1 MRFPSQAAAHGRG
14 RKSSSCA
21 LVLALGMAWLA
32 SLHSGAQGA
41 AAPATPAAEAQE
53 AERSWAQWR
62 GPLAT
67 GVAPHADPPLRW
79 SEQENVRWKSALPGK
94 GHSSPIV
101 WRERIYLTAALAFG
115 EPVEPIVDDA
125 PGTHDSIPVT
135 QSHRFLALAVDRR
148 DGKILW
154 QTQLR
159 VELPHEGGHFTG
171 SYASASPAT
180 DGEVLVAGFGSRGL
194 YVLDLD
200 GTVLW
205 QKQLGRMRTKHAHGE
220 GSSPLL
226 YANSV
231 VVVWDHEGESF
242 VAAFDRLTGAERWR
256 VARAEETSWASPI
269 AVEHAGRTQVV
280 VSGTNRIRA
289 YDLASGAVLWQ
300 CGGLSSNVVCSPV
313 AGDGLVFAGSSY
325 ESQALLAID
334 LAQAKGEI
342 SESEAVLWVRRRAT
356 PYVPS
361 LLLDHGSLYFL
372 HHYQGFLARV
382 DARTGAEPE
391 RALRLEGVDDVYASP
406 VAAAGRIY
414 VTDRSG
420 LTVVLRQGE
429 KLEVLAR
436 NSLADSFSASAA
448 LVERELFLRGESYL
462 YCLAE
467 P

>member
-1 MRFPSQAAAHGRG
+1 MKTRPIQLSLALSLAWPTSVHASSQAAAN
-14 RKSSSCA
+14 A
-21 LVLALGMAWLA
+21 L
-32 SLHSGAQGA
+32 S
-41 AAPATPAAEAQE
+41 APAASADES
-53 AERSWAQWR
+53 ERQWGQWR
-62 GPLAT
+62 GPHAT

-101 WRERIYLTAALAFG
+101 WRERVFLTSAVPFG
-115 EPVEPIVDDA
+115 EPVAPIVDDA
-125 PGTHDSIPVT
+125 PGTHDSVPVT
-135 QSHRFLALAVDRR
+135 QSQRFVVLAVDRR
-148 DGKILW
+148 DGKVLW
-154 QTQLR
+154 QTIVR
-159 VELPHEGGHFTG
+159 EELPHEGGHSTG

-180 DGEVLVAGFGSRGL
+180 DGEVLLASFGSRGL
-194 YVLDLD
+194 YALDLE
-200 GTVLW
+200 GAVRW
-205 QKQLGRMRTKHAHGE
+205 QKQLGRMQTKHAHGE

-226 YANSV
+226 HGNSA
-231 VVVWDHEGESF
+231 VVVWDHEGASF
-242 VAAFDRLTGAERWR
+242 VAAFDRLTGEERWR
-256 VARAEETSWASPI
+256 VARDEETSWASPI

-280 VSGTNRIRA
+280 VSGTNRIRG

-313 AGDGLVFAGSSY
+313 AADGLVFAGSSY

-342 SESEAVLWVRRRAT
+342 TGSDAVLWVRRRAT

-361 LLLDHGSLYFL
+361 LLLDQGFLYFL

-382 DARTGAEPE
+382 EARTGAEPE
-391 RALRLEGVDDVYASP
+391 RAFRLEGVDDVYASP
-406 VAAAGRIY
+406 VAAGGRIY

-429 KLEVLAR
+429 ELEVLAR
-436 NSLADSFSASAA
+436 NTLADTFSASAA
-448 LVERELFLRGESYL
+448 LVDGELFLRGENSL
-462 YCLAE
+462 YCLAG